1 MFRTTLK
8 GVLAHKLRLVLTAL
22 SIVLGVAFVA
32 GTFVLT
38 DSMKSSLNDTTNESL
53 QGVDAGV
60 RSESAFENEANQNT
74 QLVRDPIPAE
84 VLTAI
89 TAVDGVADA
98 QGEVSGD
105 AVIVA
110 PDGDAIT
117 AGGGNWN
124 PNATLSPMD
133 IRAGRAPTGL
143 DEVVLN
149 VGTVEDEGFR
159 FGDTVRIATANGSHE
174 YTLVGSFTH
183 PGEGDVAGVGSAAWA
198 LPTAQ
203 EALDRVGRYDS
214 ILIEADAGLGQTEL
228 QARIAPVLPA
238 GIEVLTG
245 QELIDES
252 IDDTNSGLAFLNIF
266 LLTFAL
272 IALLVG
278 AFIIYNTFSI
288 IVTQRTKE
296 LALMRALG
304 ASPRQV
310 RRSVKTESVVV
321 GFVGSAIGLGLGFL
335 VAVGLRSV
343 MSGFG
348 VALPDGPL
356 VLKQRTIALSLLMGT
371 IVTVLS
377 SAGPARKAAKV
388 APIAAM
394 RDVATGHRS
403 GGKRRT
409 TIGTA
414 LLALGVFGVVNGL
427 GGGGLAFVGLGALAV
442 FVGVSMVAPA
452 ISRPAAGIFGRP
464 LHRFGMEGVLARQN
478 SMRSARRTAS
488 TASALMIG
496 LALVAAT
503 MILAASAI
511 KSVSD
516 QVERQVVAPYIIKA
530 DPYGTFSH
538 TVVEELRQQP
548 EIGTAYGM
556 TQSPAK
562 VEGSTKTVTAVDP
575 AAFDP
580 ARPALTLG
588 DVEGDVSTL
597 SDGGFA
603 VWDTEAENQGWEL
616 GDTVSVEFPD
626 GVHPQQIEAIYSE
639 HGATG
644 NYLMAESTYRAHYVD
659 QGDIYA
665 VIVPAA
671 GIPDLQA
678 QATAQQIVDRDYPNL
693 EVLTRSE
700 FIADQ
705 KSEVELFVGLITVLL
720 GLAIV
725 IALLGV
731 ANTLALSIFERTREI
746 GLLRAVGM
754 TRSQLRR
761 MVRGEAAIVA
771 VFGAFL
777 GIAVGV
783 FFGVAL
789 VKALADQ
796 GVDTLVIPPGRLAVV
811 VLATAVLGV
820 LAATL
825 PARKAAKLDVLR
837 AITHD

>member
-1 MFRTTLK
+1 M
-8 GVLAHKLRLVLTAL
+8 LTA
-22 SIVLGVAFVA
+22 
-32 GTFVLT
+32 GT
-38 DSMKSSLNDTTNESL
+38 
-53 QGVDAGV
+53 
-60 RSESAFENEANQNT
+60 
-74 QLVRDPIPAE
+74 
-84 VLTAI
+84 
-89 TAVDGVADA
+89 
-98 QGEVSGD
+98 
-105 AVIVA
+105 
-110 PDGDAIT
+110 
-117 AGGGNWN
+117 
-124 PNATLSPMD
+124 
-133 IRAGRAPTGL
+133 
-143 DEVVLN
+143 
-149 VGTVEDEGFR
+149 
-159 FGDTVRIATANGSHE
+159 
-174 YTLVGSFTH
+174 
-183 PGEGDVAGVGSAAWA
+183 
-198 LPTAQ
+198 
-203 EALDRVGRYDS
+203 
-214 ILIEADAGLGQTEL
+214 
-228 QARIAPVLPA
+228 
-238 GIEVLTG
+238 EVLTG
-245 QELIDES
+245 RELIDET
-252 IDDTNSGLAFLNIF
+252 IDDTNSGLAFLNVF

-288 IVTQRTKE
+288 IITQRTRE

-304 ASPRQV
+304 ASPKQV
-310 RRSVKTESVVV
+310 RRSVKAESVVV
-321 GFVGSAIGLGLGFL
+321 GFVGSVLGLGLGFL
-335 VAVGLRSV
+335 VAVGLRSL

-348 VALPDGPL
+348 VPLPDGPM
-356 VLKQRTIALSLLMGT
+356 VLKNRTVVVSLLMGT
-371 IVTVLS
+371 IVTLVS
-377 SAGPARKAAKV
+377 SIGPARKAAKV

-409 TIGTA
+409 TIGA
-414 LLALGVFGVVNGL
+414 GLLALGVFGVVNGL
-427 GGGGLAFVGLGALAV
+427 GGGGIAFVGLGALAV
-442 FVGVSMVAPA
+442 FVGVAMVAPA
-452 ISRPAAGIFGRP
+452 IARPAAGILGRP
-464 LHRFGMEGVLARQN
+464 MRRLGMEGVLARQN

-511 KSVSD
+511 KSTSD
-516 QVERQVVAPYIIKA
+516 QVERQVTAPYIVKA
-530 DPYGTFSH
+530 DPYGTFPH
-538 TVVEELRQQP
+538 AVVEELRQQP
-548 EIGTAYGM
+548 EIGAAFGM

-562 VEGSTKTVTAVDP
+562 ITGSTKTFTAVDP
-575 AAFDP
+575 AAVDTSSPFE
-580 ARPALTLG
+580 ALTLG
-588 DVEGDVSTL
+588 DVDGDVAGL
-597 SDGGFA
+597 DDGGIA
-603 VWDTEAENQGWEL
+603 VWKTEAKNQHWKL

-665 VIVPAA
+665 VILPSA
-671 GIPDLQA
+671 GTSELQA
-678 QATAQQIVDRDYPNL
+678 QAVAQQIVDRDYPNL
-693 EVLTRSE
+693 EVLTKSE

-705 KSEVELFVGLITVLL
+705 KAEVEIFVGLITVLL

-754 TRSQLRR
+754 TRTQLRR

-771 VFGAFL
+771 VFGAVL
-777 GIAVGV
+777 GLAVGV

-796 GVDTLVIPPGRLAVV
+796 GIDSLVVPPARLGVV
-811 VLATAVLGV
+811 VVATAVLGV

>member
-8 GVLAHKLRLVLTAL
+8 GIVAHKLRMVLTAL

-38 DSMKSSLNDTTNESL
+38 DSMKSSMNDITNDSL
-53 QGVDAGV
+53 EGVDAGV
-60 RSESAFENEANQNT
+60 RSVSAFENEANQNS

-98 QGEVSGD
+98 QGEVGGD

-117 AGGGNWN
+117 SSGGSWN
-124 PNATLSPMD
+124 TNATLSAMD
-133 IRAGRAPTGL
+133 IATGHAPTAA
-143 DEVVLN
+143 DEVVFN
-149 VGTVEDEGFR
+149 VTTVEDEGFQL
-159 FGDTVRIATANGSHE
+159 GDTVRIATANGSHD
-174 YTLVGSFTH
+174 YTLVGSFTFA
-183 PGEGDVAGVGSAAWA
+183 GDDDVAGFGSVAWA

-203 EALDRVGRYDS
+203 AAVDRVGQFDS
-214 ILIEADAGLGQTEL
+214 ISIEASPGVSQIEL
-228 QARIAPVLPA
+228 QSRIAPVLPA
-238 GIEVLTG
+238 GTEVLTG
-245 QELIDES
+245 EELIDET

-288 IVTQRTKE
+288 IITQRTKE

-304 ASPRQV
+304 ASPKQV
-310 RRSVKTESVVV
+310 RRSVKAESVVV
-321 GFVGSAIGLGLGFL
+321 GFVGSVIGLGLGFL
-335 VAVGLRSV
+335 VAIGLRSL

-348 VALPDGPL
+348 VPLPDGPM
-356 VLKQRTIALSLLMGT
+356 VLKNRTIVVSLLMGT

-377 SAGPARKAAKV
+377 SIGPARKAAKV

-409 TIGTA
+409 TVGGV

-427 GGGGLAFVGLGALAV
+427 GGGGIAFVGLGALAV

-452 ISRPAAGIFGRP
+452 IARPAAGLLGRP
-464 LHRFGMEGVLARQN
+464 MQHMGMEGVLARQN

-511 KSVSD
+511 KSTSD
-516 QVERQVVAPYIIKA
+516 QVERQVVAPYIISA
-530 DPYGTFSH
+530 DPYGTFPH

-548 EIGTAYGM
+548 EIGAAYGM

-562 VEGSTKTVTAVDP
+562 IDGSTKTFTAVDT
-575 AAFDP
+575 AAFD
-580 ARPALTLG
+580 ANSPALTLG
-588 DVEGDVSTL
+588 DVKGDVATL

-603 VWDTEAENQGWEL
+603 VWDTEADNEGWKL
-616 GDTVSVEFPD
+616 GDTVSIEFPD

-665 VIVPAA
+665 VIVPAD
-671 GIPDLQA
+671 GVSELQA
-678 QATAQQIVDRDYPNL
+678 QAAAQQIVDRDYPNL
-693 EVLTRSE
+693 NVLTKDE

-705 KSEVELFVGLITVLL
+705 KAEVELFVGLITVLL

-754 TRSQLRR
+754 TRIQLRR

-771 VFGAFL
+771 VFGAVL
-777 GIAVGV
+777 GLAVGV

-789 VKALADQ
+789 VKALGDM
-796 GVDTLVIPPGRLAVV
+796 GIDTLVIPPARLGVV
-811 VLATAVLGV
+811 VIATAILGV

-825 PARKAAKLDVLR
+825 PARKAAKLDVLK